1 MKPLIKRKTKEE
13 KLKHKLAKAE
23 AKAKKKR
30 YKKMNVRKDQE
41 AFLEKKSEGFNKDF
55 VFGQS
60 KLRDVGTEHSLVD
73 ATIVL
78 IPKIDSYWKVASL
91 FAKKKKMK
99 MNLKGDLSDKK
110 LDQLKDTAQKTP
122 GSTKME
128 IQRLLNLHPRSR
140 DLYMLSA
147 ICTNK
152 MLQNTRGE
160 NKDIVDGLKLGVI
173 DAATAVVSDGLS
185 LYNLQHFFEIYFR
198 YLEKLKRHQQSVY
211 EMVNNDGPYA
221 NLRMNLSYAMQI
233 NDLLFEKKEG
243 CANMLAFISKS
254 FNKSSQ
260 MHTRF
265 DLLSIKRAVEYI
277 KAGLPTKKMEHG
289 TADEMVN
296 MTMGI
301 LQTLV
306 KVPIL
311 EPFVDQ
317 AIKYLGST
325 TPAMRLKIVGVHS
338 SRLLFEFRLA
348 VILREVETMK
358 KLGYRV
364 FKLNLAMIKSVKKRS
379 IRHQSEFAPY
389 QNLINAIEFSAAVMN
404 KSTLIEMCE
413 IAIKWLS
420 NVGGLDTSKEYKYV
434 KIAEEAILRID
445 ALIHSD
451 IGAGAGSASSG
462 GYEEEE
468 EEAVDDMPIQLK
480 S

>member
-1 MKPLIKRKTKEE
+1 MKSLLKRKTKEE
-13 KLKHKLAKAE
+13 RLKHKLAKAE

-41 AFLEKKSEGFNKDF
+41 AFLEKKPEGFNKDF

-60 KLRDVGTEHSLVD
+60 KLRDVATEKALVE

-78 IPKIDSYWKVASL
+78 IPKIDSYWKVSNL

-99 MNLKGDLSDKK
+99 VNLKGDISDKK
-110 LDQLKDTAQKTP
+110 LDQLRLTAFKTP
-122 GSTKME
+122 GSTKMD
-128 IQRLLNLHPRSR
+128 IQKMLTIHPRSR

-152 MLQNTRGE
+152 MLQNTRGD

-198 YLEKLKRHQQSVY
+198 YLEKLKRLQVSVY
-211 EMVNNDGPYA
+211 STVNSDGPYA
-221 NLRMNLSYAMQI
+221 ALRMNLSYAMQI

-243 CANMLAFISKS
+243 CANMLAFISKN

-277 KAGLPTKKMEHG
+277 KAGLPTKNMEHG

-348 VILREVETMK
+348 VILREVDTMK

-389 QNLINAIEFSAAVMN
+389 QNLINAIEFSANVLEKN
-404 KSTLIEMCE
+404 TLIEMCE
-413 IAIKWLS
+413 TAIKWLS
-420 NVGGLDTSKEYKYV
+420 NVGALDTSKEYKYV
-434 KIAEEAILRID
+434 KIAEEAILRFD
-445 ALIHSD
+445 AMMHSD
-451 IGAGAGSASSG
+451 VGAGGSSSLDD
-462 GYEEEE
+462 EEEDE
-468 EEAVDDMPIQLK
+468 GEDLPVQLK